1 MNTPTLRQRLT
12 GLLATVAVLGIVI
25 GLPAAFLAIGANPIP
40 AQPPTLDGIKDALLA
55 PDALKALHAIPV
67 AAKGPTTAAAL
78 RARGFR
84 SVDAGLRTV
93 TPRPSHPLAFLALH
107 LMDETPR

>member
-40 AQPPTLDGIKDALLA
+40 DQPPTLDGIKDALLA
-55 PDALKALHAIPV
+55 PDDGTLVLGLFKVVGWLGWAFMALSLALEAV
-67 AAKGPTTAAAL
+67 ARL
-78 RARGFR
+78 RRVEAPKLP
-84 SVDAGLRTV
+84 GLRL
-93 TPRPSHPLAFLALH
+93 P
-107 LMDETPR
+107 